1 MDPFVHHLDQP
12 IEPTGQT
19 HAHPRVLDR
28 ASVRVPMTLR
38 WATEHARLNR
48 IMPWPS
54 RRAPTECALAPDWT
68 QSFCD
73 FLDWTQ
79 SFYDFVSHFLLRWT
93 LSFLLQWTRS
103 FCQSFCYSKLD
114 HFATVNS
121 IILLQCWSIFLFCQ
135 SFCYCEVCQFEIVN
149 SVILLLWNQSFFYS
163 ELNYFTIMLGYFVI
177 LSVILLRWT
186 QSFW

>member
-79 SFYDFVSHFLLRWT
+79 SFYDYVSHFLLRWT
-93 LSFLLQWTRS
+93 LSFCYSKLGHSVSHFAIVNLTILLQWTRS
-103 FCQSFCYSKLD
+103 FCYNADPFFYFVS
-114 HFATVNS
+114 HFATVK
-121 IILLQCWSIFLFCQ
+121 F
-135 SFCYCEVCQFEIVN
+135 VN
-149 SVILLLWNQSFFYS
+149 LK
-163 ELNYFTIMLGYFVI
+163 
-177 LSVILLRWT
+177 
-186 QSFW
+186 